1 MINKSHRNFP
11 ILYSIKEE
19 CCGCTACYT
28 VCTKLAISMEAD
40 KNGFDYPVLN
50 KNKCIKCYKC
60 LKVCPIKNI
69 SRL

>member
-50 KNKCIKCYKC
+50 KNKCIKC